1 MTKPKIGGK
10 IGLGLTLLEMGYEKL
25 KESMKKTAKKKIKK
39 QKNKPDVS
47 NFERRRGVI
56 TGRITPVPGKMFGS
70 PKKIIKKAA
79 QGAGAIAGGAALG
92 SLVPDGPIDKKNKR
106 LMEEKKQQKK
116 NKKKKVIKYPPP
128 KNKKKAKKK
137 VAVKKKK
144 VIKYPPPKRK

>member
-1 MTKPKIGGK
+1 MKMKKPKIGGK
-10 IGLGLTLLEMGYEKL
+10 IGLGLTLLDLGYNLGKEFAGKL
-25 KESMKKTAKKKIKK
+25 SKTK
-39 QKNKPDVS
+39 
-47 NFERRRGVI
+47 
-56 TGRITPVPGKMFGS
+56 